1 MPLFTKAAARSSSR
15 KYWLDFRNA
24 ISLKWLGKHVTTM
37 GDLHDALVTAYEERA
52 AAAKRPKP
60 TAPSAKH
67 SGSNQTH

>member
-1 MPLFTKAAARSSSR
+1 VIIKPE
-15 KYWLDFRNA
+15 
-24 ISLKWLGKHVTTM
+24 
-37 GDLHDALVTAYEERA
+37 ALEVCLIPPCEASDQRA